1 MISKTKRKTSKLGY
15 QYSLEFR
22 LAQHKPDHDH
32 DHFCDCECEGSDVKL
47 LENISSY
54 FNCGKVYPHVRNVS
68 LYRVLNF
75 KDMFNIIIPFFQK
88 TSFYGVK
95 SLNFK
100 DFCSAASL
108 IEKKEHLTIE
118 GSRKLDSLIAGMNN
132 NRK

>member
-1 MISKTKRKTSKLGY
+1 MINKTKRKNSKLGF

-22 LAQHKPDHDH
+22 LAQHNRDI
-32 DHFCDCECEGSDVKL
+32 KL

-54 FNCGKVYPHVRNVS
+54 FNCGKVYPHNGNVS

-75 KDMFNIIIPFFQK
+75 KDIFNIIIPFYQK

-100 DFCSAASL
+100 DFCSEASL

-118 GSRKLDSLIAGMNN
+118 GIRKLDSLKAGINN
-132 NRK
+132 NRNWENE

>member
-1 MISKTKRKTSKLGY
+1 MINKTEKKNSKLGF

-22 LAQHKPDHDH
+22 LAQHNR
-32 DHFCDCECEGSDVKL
+32 DVKL

-54 FNCGKVYPHVRNVS
+54 FNCGKVYTHSGNVS

-75 KDMFNIIIPFFQK
+75 KDIFNIIIPFYQK

-100 DFCSAASL
+100 DFCSAACL
-108 IEKKEHLTIE
+108 IEKKNI
-118 GSRKLDSLIAGMNN
+118 
-132 NRK
+132 

>member
-22 LAQHKPDHDH
+22 LAQHNR
-32 DHFCDCECEGSDVKL
+32 DVKL

-68 LYRVLNF
+68 LYRVLKF
-75 KDMFNIIIPFFQK
+75 KDIFNIIIPFFQK

-108 IEKKEHLTIE
+108 IEKKRTSDNKGVPKIGFLN
-118 GSRKLDSLIAGMNN
+118 SRYE
-132 NRK
+132 